1 MLPSALPVRYFLNP
15 RANPGLSYGM
25 DQRKVL
31 RGETSDEA
39 LLEVSSWESYAPTP
53 LRMLDGLA
61 GALGIAGLLY
71 KDEGT
76 RLGLGSFKALGGIY
90 GVFKV
95 VQGFLKEMTGSVGV
109 SSADLARGGFSRIL
123 STLTVTCASA
133 GNHGRAVARGA
144 QMFGCGSVVFLPAS
158 TSRHRRTAIER
169 LGARTVP
176 VEGTFDDAVA
186 QAAAEA
192 SEKGWRVVADTTYPG
207 YEEVPRFIMQG
218 YSILAREVL
227 EQLAGGPTPTHVFLQ
242 AGVGGLAAAVT
253 GYFWERLGSERP
265 KVVVVEPA
273 QADCLLESALHD
285 RPTPSPGSL
294 RTSLECLACRRV
306 SGPAWSVLRTG
317 ADAFLTISDPAAEET
332 VELLAR
338 GPYGDP
344 PIRTQSSGAAGLAGL
359 TAATFEP
366 ALSEPLGL
374 GADSRVLVI
383 GSEGPP

>member
-1 MLPSALPVRYFLNP
+1 MLSSARPVRFFLNP
-15 RANPGLSYGM
+15 RANPGLSYGTE
-25 DQRKVL
+25 QREVL
-31 RGETSDEA
+31 REATHDEA
-39 LLEVSSWESYAPTP
+39 FLEVSSWESYAPTP
-53 LRMLDGLA
+53 LRSLDGLA
-61 GALGIAGLLY
+61 GKLGIASLLY

-90 GVFKV
+90 GVFRV
-95 VQGFLKEMTGSVGV
+95 VQGFLEEKTGEAAMG
-109 SSADLARGGFSRIL
+109 SADLARGGLSRIL

-144 QMFGCGSVVFLPAS
+144 QMFGCRSVIFLPAS
-158 TSRHRRTAIER
+158 TSRHRRAAIER
-169 LGARTVP
+169 LEARTVP
-176 VEGTFDDAVA
+176 VEGAFDDAVA

-192 SEKGWRVVADTTYPG
+192 SREGWRVVADTTYPG
-207 YEEVPRFIMQG
+207 YEEVPRSIMQG

-227 EQLAGGPTPTHVFLQ
+227 EQLAGGPPPTHVFLQ

-253 GYFWERLGSERP
+253 GYFWERLGRERP

-273 QADCLLESALHD
+273 EADGLLESALHD
-285 RPTPSPGSL
+285 RPTPSCGSL

-306 SGPAWSVLRTG
+306 SGPAWSILRTG
-317 ADAFLTISDPAAEET
+317 ADAFLTLDDHAAEET

-338 GPYGDP
+338 GPCGDP
-344 PIRTQSSGAAGLAGL
+344 PIRTQTSGAAGLAGL